1 MHSETNRPSPNIMR
15 TSNDERTAS
24 PTALTYFLAGIV
36 AGGLIGGIVGY
47 LAHDLLNA
55 EPIPAPGSDE
65 LWVPRPADAENAPW
79 LDSASAPPN
88 GTDAGQSPSSN
99 SNSLP
104 VDADPFAEPA
114 PSPLPANW
122 LGDNQDPSPANP
134 TETEVDPGGARLN
147 PNDDSMFDAPE
158 P

>member
-47 LAHDLLNA
+47 LAHDLLHVA
-55 EPIPAPGSDE
+55 PLPAPGSDE
-65 LWVPRPADAENAPW
+65 LWVPRAADAENAPW
-79 LDSASAPPN
+79 LDSAPAPSTGVP
-88 GTDAGQSPSSN
+88 AGQPSTGN
-99 SNSLP
+99 SQIVES
-104 VDADPFAEPA
+104 DPFADAAPA
-114 PSPLPANW
+114 PVPSNW
-122 LGDNQDPSPANP
+122 LGENQDPSPENP